1 VIRTKVLQQRI
12 QSQRS
17 FVLFAILSGALPSL
31 LSVPALAYAVLAS
44 PMKDIYHAAQTAF
57 HLQRNIFKDRR
68 TRPLPCIYLE
78 TAASKSQSN
87 VSKTRKKGKKNKRV
101 AQAEIFDDRRSMA
114 TNGDSKIAE
123 NVKQNVSAA
132 AAPEEPTKKAD
143 VPSSEKKKVQFFMNL
158 EIGPRVDKK
167 KEDPEL
173 ADYEPRNDS
182 ESTSDD
188 GEEGKSKGKIFEESD
203 CVGMHHS
210 AVQVG
215 SLETVHNGDGLSGA
229 TISFADAATL

>member
-1 VIRTKVLQQRI
+1 
-12 QSQRS
+12 
-17 FVLFAILSGALPSL
+17 
-31 LSVPALAYAVLAS
+31 
-44 PMKDIYHAAQTAF
+44 
-57 HLQRNIFKDRR
+57 
-68 TRPLPCIYLE
+68 LE

-87 VSKTRKKGKKNKRV
+87 VSKTRKKGKNKRV
-101 AQAEIFDDRRSMA
+101 AQAEIFDNRRSMA
-114 TNGDSKIAE
+114 TNGDSKTAE
-123 NVKQNVSAA
+123 NVKHNGSAA

-229 TISFADAATL
+229 TISFADGSMWRLTQPLPGVRYQQEIPPFEARQVFECAHICNTHEPGADEETAIVKVKYQ